1 MLSKKIDFECVND
14 KQMKL
19 VAGLIQRA
27 SNYRCHISLETAGR
41 RANAKSLLGMMSLGI
56 TDKCELNIICDGEDE
71 EAALNDLLSYLQPEQ
86 A

>member
-1 MLSKKIDFECVND
+1 MLSKNIDFECVND

-27 SNYRCHISLETAGR
+27 SNYRCHITLETAGR

-56 TDKCELNIICDGEDE
+56 SDRCELIISCDGEDE
-71 EAALNDLLSYLQPEQ
+71 QEALDDLLAYLQPE